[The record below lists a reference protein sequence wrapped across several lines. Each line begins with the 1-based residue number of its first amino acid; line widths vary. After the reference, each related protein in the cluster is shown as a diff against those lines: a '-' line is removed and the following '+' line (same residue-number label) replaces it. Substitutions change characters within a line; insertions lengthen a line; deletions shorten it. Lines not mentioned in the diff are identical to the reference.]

1 MDALVDWLLTYGYWG
16 MFLAAFLAG
25 SFFPFSSEAVM
36 TALTLTG
43 LDVWWLMAY
52 STAGN
57 TLGGMFNYG
66 VGALGKEEWI
76 YRFFRVREDRMQ
88 KARQLIVT
96 HGAWMGLLSWLPIL
110 GSVITIVMGMLHI
123 PVGKALFFIFTGK
136 FLRYFVLCFLL
147 TPFAE

>member
-88 KARQLIVT
+88 KARRLMVL
-96 HGAWMGLLSWLPIL
+96 GWVFSLGCRYWEVSLPLSWACFTFLSGRLCSSSLPEN
-110 GSVITIVMGMLHI
+110 S
-123 PVGKALFFIFTGK
+123 
-136 FLRYFVLCFLL
+136 
-147 TPFAE
+147 